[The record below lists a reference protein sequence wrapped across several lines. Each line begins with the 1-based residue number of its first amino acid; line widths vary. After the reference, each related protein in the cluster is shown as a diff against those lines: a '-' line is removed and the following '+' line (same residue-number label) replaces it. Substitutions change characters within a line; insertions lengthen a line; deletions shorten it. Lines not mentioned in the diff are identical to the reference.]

1 MEYTFKSAKMDICD
15 FVIVLRQIRMNG
27 YQMQLL
33 LDSVYYNRIVCQI
46 DSQEGL
52 VVLRDHSP

>member
-15 FVIVLRQIRMNG
+15 FVIVLRQIRMND

-52 VVLRDHSP
+52 VVLRVHSP

>member
-15 FVIVLRQIRMNG
+15 FVIVLRQIRMND

-46 DSQEGL
+46 DSQEGF

>member
-15 FVIVLRQIRMNG
+15 FVIVLRQIRMND